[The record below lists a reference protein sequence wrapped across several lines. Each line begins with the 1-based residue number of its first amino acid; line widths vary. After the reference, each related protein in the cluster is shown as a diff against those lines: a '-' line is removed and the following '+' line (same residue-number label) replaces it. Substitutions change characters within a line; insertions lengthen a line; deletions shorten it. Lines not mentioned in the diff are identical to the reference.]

1 MSRDYIT
8 DKVRIPEGPESGIA
22 VDQLQMQENQHFTWG
37 DNEEI
42 IFGDA
47 NIVASP
53 QVQMYFDHTKNYL
66 VLTKAGGVINEAVVG
81 VTMPGR
87 ALSIEYSP
95 VFDSA
100 LATIA
105 ASALVVQMTPTA
117 NGATGANRV
126 NALYVRLTTS
136 AACKAVQGTGTAG
149 EFEVVHPASV
159 IVQSA
164 YSVLRL
170 VDRNDGVTVSAN
182 RAFITLRD
190 YSTAAY
196 RNPNFVNF
204 WSFPALDLSGTKIMS
219 LAGAIAGDLP
229 YNAAIRCVYGAGNTP
244 IWLMAST
251 TDPSGVLDFK
261 RMGSVLGNYLEWDAS
276 ADKLSVLVAARTV
289 NGEEEALDIAFTGTL
304 SEDADHILGFNVA
317 VVPAGVHGGWVS
329 GGFIKVSMPG
339 AGRPVDGYVSG
350 LEIEVNHTAGVG
362 VQCAYYVLNL
372 NDNNGGVTA
381 SANRAFICLN
391 DYGVAAY
398 QMPHLFKFA
407 TQTLAAH
414 DAGSIIVE
422 STAIPAVDDNNWVC
436 VRCLIGA
443 TPFWLIGTTTA
454 PS

>member
-8 DKVRIPEGPESGIA
+8 GEEKIPYGPDETIHPRLKTDLFFNYDAKGYA
-22 VDQLQMQENQHFTWG
+22 YLDRR
-37 DNEEI
+37 
-42 IFGDA
+42 GDA
-47 NIVASP
+47 P
-53 QVQMYFDHTKNYL
+53 
-66 VLTKAGGVINEAVVG
+66 INEAVVG
-81 VTMPGR
+81 VTLPGR
-87 ALSIEYSP
+87 CLSIFYAP
-95 VFDSA
+95 TADADLV
-100 LATIA
+100 TA
-105 ASALVVQMTPTA
+105 AAAALVVEMEPITD
-117 NGATGANRV
+117 GATGLNR
-126 NALYVRLTTS
+126 ASAIYARLRTS
-136 AACKAVQGTGTAG
+136 ATCKAVQGTGVAG

-190 YSTAAY
+190 YGTAAFQM
-196 RNPNFVNF
+196 PNLLNF
-204 WSFPALDLSGTKIMS
+204 WNYTKQESDSKI
-219 LAGAIAGDLP
+219 LAHVGVAANIDGGIVGGCWP
-229 YNAAIRCVYGAGNTP
+229 YNVAVRSVYDAANTP
-244 IWLMAST
+244 FWLLGTINPPTGLQDWHWA
-251 TDPSGVLDFK
+251 
-261 RMGSVLGNYLEWDAS
+261 GSANGNHMFWDAS
-276 ADKLSVLVAARTV
+276 GDQLSVIVAARTV

>member
-1 MSRDYIT
+1 MPNLLNFWNYT
-8 DKVRIPEGPESGIA
+8 KQESDSKILA
-22 VDQLQMQENQHFTWG
+22 H
-37 DNEEI
+37 
-42 IFGDA
+42 
-47 NIVASP
+47 
-53 QVQMYFDHTKNYL
+53 
-66 VLTKAGGVINEAVVG
+66 VG
-81 VTMPGR
+81 V
-87 ALSIEYSP
+87 
-95 VFDSA
+95 
-100 LATIA
+100 A
-105 ASALVVQMTPTA
+105 A
-117 NGATGANRV
+117 
-126 NALYVRLTTS
+126 NAD
-136 AACKAVQGTGTAG
+136 GG
-149 EFEVVHPASV
+149 
-159 IVQSA
+159 IV
-164 YSVLRL
+164 
-170 VDRNDGVTVSAN
+170 GGC
-182 RAFITLRD
+182 
-190 YSTAAY
+190 
-196 RNPNFVNF
+196 
-204 WSFPALDLSGTKIMS
+204 W
-219 LAGAIAGDLP
+219 P
-229 YNAAIRCVYGAGNTP
+229 YNVAVRSVYGAANTP
-244 IWLMAST
+244 FWLLGTINPPTGLQDWHWA
-251 TDPSGVLDFK
+251 
-261 RMGSVLGNYLEWDAS
+261 GSADGNHMFWDAS
-276 ADKLSVLVAARTV
+276 GDQLSVIVAARTV